1 MRKKELDN
9 RWVVPYN
16 PELLM
21 RYNCHIN
28 VEVCCSI
35 KSCKYLYKYIHKGC
49 DMASVAVRGDKGDGI
64 CVNEVLNYRNARMI
78 TAPEACYRMFGFPLY
93 SMSPAVLQLQV
104 HLPGYHMVA
113 FNPKEDISDVV
124 NREKSQKSML
134 TEFFRTICEHPDA
147 PKYLYREFPEHFR
160 WIKSKKQWVPRKQR
174 IQIGRLVQAHPA
186 KSERYYLRVLLNHV
200 RGPTSYL
207 NLKMYRDVTYDTF
220 RDACEAMGFTETD
233 KTLDVC
239 LAESAEYSMPV
250 SIRRLYALI
259 LACCECANARSLYDK
274 YFDATVEDYRRDI
287 DSHRVLE
294 QMLLRDLSDRLAGM
308 GKDI

>member
-1 MRKKELDN
+1 VRKKEQDN

-49 DMASVAVRGDKGDGI
+49 DMASVAVHGDKGDGI

-93 SMSPAVLQLQV
+93 SMSPLVLQLQV

-134 TEFFRTICEHPDA
+134 TEFFRTNCEHPDA
-147 PKYLYREFPEHFR
+147 PKYLYREFPSILGGLSLRSSGCLGNKGFR
-160 WIKSKKQWVPRKQR
+160 LGGWSRHILPR
-174 IQIGRLVQAHPA
+174 
-186 KSERYYLRVLLNHV
+186 V
-200 RGPTSYL
+200 RGTTS
-207 NLKMYRDVTYDTF
+207 
-220 RDACEAMGFTETD
+220 
-233 KTLDVC
+233 VC
-239 LAESAEYSMPV
+239 S
-250 SIRRLYALI
+250 
-259 LACCECANARSLYDK
+259 
-274 YFDATVEDYRRDI
+274 
-287 DSHRVLE
+287 
-294 QMLLRDLSDRLAGM
+294 
-308 GKDI
+308 